1 MSTRFFV
8 VDRAGG
14 LFFSDMAAIASW
26 ISRRDG
32 ARGGVGEGGIALAA
46 AQSEAGKLER
56 REVPSAR
63 GANGMQIMKPW
74 VGVERE
80 LRVV

>member
-14 LFFSDMAAIASW
+14 LFFSDMAAIAAW

-46 AQSEAGKLER
+46 EYSG
-56 REVPSAR
+56 
-63 GANGMQIMKPW
+63 
-74 VGVERE
+74 
-80 LRVV
+80 

>member
-46 AQSEAGKLER
+46 SSSELK
-56 REVPSAR
+56 RES
-63 GANGMQIMKPW
+63 
-74 VGVERE
+74 
-80 LRVV
+80 